1 MGGAIAREQG
11 LMSVNSLN
19 RTMNT
24 NINMEDKTMKSNVI
38 AECEYVRRWN
48 DGSVD
53 VVFKCY
59 GNGYEEVKNFK
70 TMAAAKSQVT
80 RFLNK
85 CARIYG

>member
-1 MGGAIAREQG
+1 
-11 LMSVNSLN
+11 
-19 RTMNT
+19 
-24 NINMEDKTMKSNVI
+24 MEDKNMENRKV

-80 RFLNK
+80 KFLNK